1 MHQNFKLLVG
11 EFPTTT
17 GDLVLEPLSFVRIDV
32 DVYDSGKSIL
42 DWCRTRMSPNG
53 VIVFDDYGFLST
65 DGITKLVNENFI
77 DDDFLIV
84 YNLNGHEIW
93 SKGPNFVDI
102 PLSRYNGTMG
112 MKILVTGGAGFI
124 GSHLCERLILDGHSV
139 TALDDFSTGTRL
151 NLERLKLS
159 PNFKIVEGSILDS
172 KLMDSLVKES
182 NYVFHLAAAVGVFN
196 IVKNPLN
203 SLFTNIRGTE
213 NVLKSA
219 NDSQVPVFLASS
231 SEVYGKNVSDSLKEG
246 SERILGSPT
255 TLRWSY
261 SEAKAIDESL
271 AYAYF
276 VEKQLETRIVRLFNT
291 VGPRQL
297 GAYGMV
303 VPRFVKSAIADEPIT
318 IYGDGKQTRCFAHV
332 YDVVG
337 AVTAIAF
344 ADNTIG
350 RVINIGN
357 NFEIS
362 IKDLAQKVIS
372 QTNSKSEIVYTP
384 YDQAYGEGFEDM
396 ERRVPNIDLIQ
407 KLVGWKPKLDLT
419 SIIDD
424 ISSDM
429 KRAI

>member
-1 MHQNFKLLVG
+1 MQF
-11 EFPTTT
+11 
-17 GDLVLEPLSFVRIDV
+17 
-32 DVYDSGKSIL
+32 
-42 DWCRTRMSPNG
+42 
-53 VIVFDDYGFLST
+53 
-65 DGITKLVNENFI
+65 
-77 DDDFLIV
+77 
-84 YNLNGHEIW
+84 W
-93 SKGPNFVDI
+93 SKGPNFGDI
-102 PLSRYNGTMG
+102 PLSHYNGTMG

-151 NLERLKLS
+151 NLEKLNLS
-159 PNFKIVEGSILDS
+159 PNFKVVEGSILDS
-172 KLMDSLVKES
+172 NLMDCLVKES

-196 IVKNPLN
+196 IVNNPLN

-219 NDSQVPVFLASS
+219 NDSKVPVLLASS
-231 SEVYGKNVSDSLKEG
+231 SEVYGKNVSDSLKED

-271 AYAYF
+271 AFAYF
-276 VEKQLETRIVRLFNT
+276 VEKQLEIRIVRFFNT

-332 YDVVG
+332 YDVVE
-337 AVTAIAF
+337 AIIAIAF

-350 RVINIGN
+350 RVMNIGN

-362 IKDLAQKVIS
+362 IKALAQKVIT
-372 QTNSKSEIVYTP
+372 QTNSKSEIVYIP

-396 ERRVPNIDLIQ
+396 ERRVPNINLIQ
-407 KLVGWKPKLDLT
+407 ELVGWEPKLDLT
-419 SIIDD
+419 RIIDD
-424 ISSDM
+424 ISSNM
-429 KRAI
+429 KKAI